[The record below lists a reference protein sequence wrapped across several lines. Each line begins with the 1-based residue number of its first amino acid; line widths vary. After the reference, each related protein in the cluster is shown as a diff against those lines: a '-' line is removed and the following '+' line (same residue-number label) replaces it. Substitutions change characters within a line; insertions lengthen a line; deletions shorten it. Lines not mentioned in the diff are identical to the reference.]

1 MKTLVGGA
9 SLGALVI
16 AMTSTPAT
24 AQDAVSAPAQQQAG
38 KEQRKGGVN
47 TIVVT
52 AQRVSEDLQ
61 DVPISVQ
68 AIGEEELQQLNINTF
83 DDYLEQLPS
92 VTSGGGGGP
101 GQSTIYIRGLAS
113 TTPNL
118 TTAGVAGLAPNVSL
132 YLDEQPLS
140 QPGRNLD
147 VYAADL
153 ERIEVLSG
161 PQGTLFGAS
170 SQAGVVRLIT
180 NKPQLGRFD
189 AGFTAGTSFTKNGES
204 SYKAEA
210 MLNVPVTDNLAL
222 RGVVYLDHQG
232 GYIDNVPGTLDAS
245 QSARFR
251 REGTVRYNGVPVS
264 ADRAGFQSEDDL
276 LNVNFLA
283 ADNSSLVED
292 DFNNAQY
299 SGFRISGRYEL
310 GLDWQIDASHSRQSL
325 DSDGVFYA
333 DPTLDLDDPSIQRYQ
348 DERLDDSFSNTA
360 WSVEGRLGMLDLVY
374 NGAYT
379 DRETEQK
386 VDYSD
391 YLFAGQY
398 LPYYI
403 CDGSVSYPGEGNDPS
418 GTCQAPNNYVTSDS
432 DLTKFSQELRLST
445 PEQNRFRVTAG
456 AFYAKTILK
465 ERNDYNYPGNI
476 AAAPFGGFA
485 PNYPFPDAY
494 QSDPGPLPASA
505 IFRNDVKRTDEQFGL
520 FGQASFD
527 IVPDLLSVTGGLR
540 YYDVSV
546 DLEGTANSAFCNA
559 GAAEDQNAFGTN
571 ISDLYDGDG
580 QYTFIGSCNAAAR
593 QTFSRGQSQTEIA
606 QAIAAAYNDGVTDP
620 ATIADNIA
628 KAQANAAQVYN
639 AIRAPDKAKTSG
651 VIFKGT
657 INFTPADDLLFYATY
672 SEGFR
677 PGLLNRPGGAS
688 GPDGFTVPFELAT
701 DEVQNY
707 EIGAKTEF
715 LDRQV
720 RLNVS
725 AFYVDISNLQTT
737 IFDPSITN
745 LFFSDNAANAEIRGV
760 EGDFTF
766 APYSVPGLTLAG
778 AFSILDTE
786 ITEVLTP
793 TNDVVVGSDLAYAPS
808 FQGNLRARYEWDIG
822 ETLTAFVMPQVTYS
836 AAKNTDIVKI
846 NSLRL
851 DEYTVVDLSAGVSR
865 DQWSFEVYG
874 KNLFD
879 ERAQISGDFYYDRPR
894 ININRPLTVGMR
906 VSFDY

>member
-1 MKTLVGGA
+1 M
-9 SLGALVI
+9 
-16 AMTSTPAT
+16 
-24 AQDAVSAPAQQQAG
+24 
-38 KEQRKGGVN
+38 
-47 TIVVT
+47 
-52 AQRVSEDLQ
+52 
-61 DVPISVQ
+61 
-68 AIGEEELQQLNINTF
+68 
-83 DDYLEQLPS
+83 
-92 VTSGGGGGP
+92 
-101 GQSTIYIRGLAS
+101 
-113 TTPNL
+113 
-118 TTAGVAGLAPNVSL
+118 
-132 YLDEQPLS
+132 
-140 QPGRNLD
+140 
-147 VYAADL
+147 
-153 ERIEVLSG
+153 
-161 PQGTLFGAS
+161 
-170 SQAGVVRLIT
+170 
-180 NKPQLGRFD
+180 
-189 AGFTAGTSFTKNGES
+189 
-204 SYKAEA
+204 
-210 MLNVPVTDNLAL
+210 
-222 RGVVYLDHQG
+222 
-232 GYIDNVPGTLDAS
+232 
-245 QSARFR
+245 
-251 REGTVRYNGVPVS
+251 
-264 ADRAGFQSEDDL
+264 
-276 LNVNFLA
+276 
-283 ADNSSLVED
+283 
-292 DFNNAQY
+292 
-299 SGFRISGRYEL
+299 
-310 GLDWQIDASHSRQSL
+310 
-325 DSDGVFYA
+325 
-333 DPTLDLDDPSIQRYQ
+333 
-348 DERLDDSFSNTA
+348 
-360 WSVEGRLGMLDLVY
+360 
-374 NGAYT
+374 
-379 DRETEQK
+379 
-386 VDYSD
+386 
-391 YLFAGQY
+391 
-398 LPYYI
+398 
-403 CDGSVSYPGEGNDPS
+403 
-418 GTCQAPNNYVTSDS
+418 
-432 DLTKFSQELRLST
+432 
-445 PEQNRFRVTAG
+445 
-456 AFYAKTILK
+456 
-465 ERNDYNYPGNI
+465 
-476 AAAPFGGFA
+476 
-485 PNYPFPDAY
+485 
-494 QSDPGPLPASA
+494 
-505 IFRNDVKRTDEQFGL
+505 
-520 FGQASFD
+520 
-527 IVPDLLSVTGGLR
+527 
-540 YYDVSV
+540 
-546 DLEGTANSAFCNA
+546 
-559 GAAEDQNAFGTN
+559 
-571 ISDLYDGDG
+571 
-580 QYTFIGSCNAAAR
+580 
-593 QTFSRGQSQTEIA
+593 
-606 QAIAAAYNDGVTDP
+606 TDP

-778 AFSILDTE
+778 AFSILDTG

-865 DQWSFEVYG
+865 DQWNFEVYG